1 MTEFAGLTQITPVEL
16 DTATETIGTRE
27 GLGKSIRRKRPAGFQ
42 KRDLNGGLPLRRLAS
57 TQPADPPP
65 TMTMRKCMTRLI
77 ARETA

>member
-42 KRDLNGGLPLRRLAS
+42 KQDLNGGLFA
-57 TQPADPPP
+57 
-65 TMTMRKCMTRLI
+65 
-77 ARETA
+77 